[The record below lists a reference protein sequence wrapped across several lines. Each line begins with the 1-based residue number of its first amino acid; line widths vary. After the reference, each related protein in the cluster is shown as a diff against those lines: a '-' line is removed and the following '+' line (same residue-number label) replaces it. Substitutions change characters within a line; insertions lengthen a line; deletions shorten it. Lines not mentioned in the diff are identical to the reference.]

1 MNKTVKLML
10 AAACLATG
18 GAVAE
23 TETPTA
29 YVRELAGRTVT
40 TDDGAV
46 TLDTAYC
53 FNAWDGAKPAYEN
66 LVAYLTEKGDAVR
79 LAYLGWVADFVISF
93 DRPVPAG
100 AIELYGQANVLGEN
114 WAKFSLP
121 DFAANDKVRLLNMN
135 DMVYGVILD
144 MVVRFNCGARAAKPE
159 AYGTTMT
166 VELRLYNPDNA
177 EESVVC
183 GRFSHRFVKPL
194 VPNWFD
200 ANIAQYVQWPK
211 DAALA
216 TGGQWQSG
224 EPLEDV
230 AAVKEAGVLSV
241 DADALE
247 LVADRSRTLG
257 QSADRAFFS
266 ADMDFGV
273 NEQDAL
279 PKVDPAWKG
288 GVIRVKEAEGEAYYG
303 LAKDGD
309 VNVWK
314 KLDGPAPTGG
324 IVRFAMTIRRKA
336 GQPVAN
342 YTINGVAYTLNGT
355 KNIPV
360 AVSGAVT
367 GVSLGGTGTLTSLS
381 AATETAMVINVK

>member
-10 AAACLATG
+10 AAACLAAG
-18 GAVAE
+18 GALAE

-29 YVRELAGRTVT
+29 IVREITARRITV
-40 TDDGAV
+40 DGSPV
-46 TLDTAYC
+46 VLDTAYG
-53 FNAWDGAKPAYEN
+53 FLAWEGEKPDCDEN
-66 LVAYLTEKGDAVR
+66 YRD
-79 LAYLGWVADFVISF
+79 WIADFVVSF
-93 DRPVPAG
+93 DHEVKEGAVGLFGEMPAMPGLGWQAFPLQAVEAG
-100 AIELYGQANVLGEN
+100 AR
-114 WAKFSLP
+114 
-121 DFAANDKVRLLNMN
+121 VRLLDAMGFSMTYG
-135 DMVYGVILD
+135 DVYD

-159 AYGTTMT
+159 AYGTTIT

-177 EESVVC
+177 DESVVC

-200 ANIAQYVQWPK
+200 ANILQYVQWPK

-247 LVADRSRTLG
+247 FVADRSRTLG

-279 PKVDPAWKG
+279 PNVDPAWKG
-288 GVIRVKEAEGEAYYG
+288 GIIRVKEAEGEAYYG
-303 LAKDGD
+303 LAKAGGA
-309 VNVWK
+309 NVWK
-314 KLDGPAPTGG
+314 KLDGPSPTGG
-324 IVRFAMTIRRKA
+324 TVNFTMTIRRKA

-342 YTINGVAYTLNGT
+342 YAINGVAYTLNGA

-360 AVSGAVT
+360 VASGAVT

-381 AATETAMVINVK
+381 AATESATVMSVK

>member
-1 MNKTVKLML
+1 MSKTVKLML
-10 AAACLATG
+10 AAACLTTSA
-18 GAVAE
+18 AVAE
-23 TETPTA
+23 TPTA
-29 YVRELAGRTVT
+29 IVREISDRRIAV
-40 TDDGAV
+40 DGSSV
-46 TLDTAYC
+46 TLDVTYG
-53 FNAWDGAKPAYEN
+53 FLAWEGEKPDCDGNYR
-66 LVAYLTEKGDAVR
+66 D
-79 LAYLGWVADFVISF
+79 WIADFVVSF
-93 DRPVPAG
+93 DRDVKKDAVGLFGEMPAMP
-100 AIELYGQANVLGEN
+100 ELGWQSFPLQEVEDGEQ
-114 WAKFSLP
+114 
-121 DFAANDKVRLLNMN
+121 VRLLDSMGLSMTYG
-135 DMVYGVILD
+135 DVYD

-159 AYGTTMT
+159 AYGTTIT

-216 TGGQWQSG
+216 KGGQWQSG
-224 EPLEDV
+224 DPLEDV
-230 AAVKEAGVLSV
+230 AAVNESGALSV
-241 DADALE
+241 DAKELE
-247 LVADRSRTLG
+247 FVADRSRTLG

-279 PKVDPAWKG
+279 PNVDPSWKG
-288 GVIRVKEAEGEAYYG
+288 GVIRVQEAEGEAYYG
-303 LAKDGD
+303 LAKEGD

-314 KLDGPAPTGG
+314 KLDGPSPTGG
-324 IVRFAMTIRRKA
+324 TVRFAMTIRRKA

-342 YTINGVAYTLNGT
+342 YTINGFAYTLNGT

-381 AATETAMVINVK
+381 AATEKAMVINVK

>member
-1 MNKTVKLML
+1 M
-10 AAACLATG
+10 
-18 GAVAE
+18 E
-23 TETPTA
+23 
-29 YVRELAGRTVT
+29 R
-40 TDDGAV
+40 
-46 TLDTAYC
+46 
-53 FNAWDGAKPAYEN
+53 FS
-66 LVAYLTEKGDAVR
+66 
-79 LAYLGWVADFVISF
+79 I
-93 DRPVPAG
+93 
-100 AIELYGQANVLGEN
+100 
-114 WAKFSLP
+114 WAS
-121 DFAANDKVRLLNMN
+121 
-135 DMVYGVILD
+135 G
-144 MVVRFNCGARAAKPE
+144 FNCGAKAAKPE

-177 EESVVC
+177 DESVVC

-200 ANIAQYVQWPK
+200 ANISQYVQWPK

-216 TGGQWQSG
+216 RGGQWQSG

-230 AAVKEAGVLSV
+230 AAVKKAGVLSV
-241 DADALE
+241 DTDALE
-247 LVADRSRTLG
+247 FVAGHSRTLG

-279 PKVDPAWKG
+279 PNVDPAWKG

-324 IVRFAMTIRRKA
+324 TVRFAMTIRRKA

-342 YTINGVAYTLNGT
+342 YTINGVAYTLNGA

-381 AATETAMVINVK
+381 AATEKAMVISVK

>member
-10 AAACLATG
+10 AAACLAAG
-18 GAVAE
+18 AAVAE
-23 TETPTA
+23 TPTA
-29 YVRELAGRTVT
+29 IVREIMDRRIAV
-40 TDDGAV
+40 DGSSV
-46 TLDTAYC
+46 TLDAAYG
-53 FNAWDGAKPAYEN
+53 FLAWEGEKPDCDEN
-66 LVAYLTEKGDAVR
+66 YR
-79 LAYLGWVADFVISF
+79 NWIADFVVSF
-93 DRPVPAG
+93 DCDVKKDAVGLFGEMPAIPG
-100 AIELYGQANVLGEN
+100 LGWQSFPLQEVE
-114 WAKFSLP
+114 
-121 DFAANDKVRLLNMN
+121 DGEQVRLLDSMGLSMTYGDVY
-135 DMVYGVILD
+135 DML
-144 MVVRFNCGARAAKPE
+144 VRFNCGARAAKPE
-159 AYGTTMT
+159 AYGVTMT

-177 EESVVC
+177 DESVVC

-200 ANIAQYVQWPK
+200 ANISQYVQWPK

-247 LVADRSRTLG
+247 FVADRSRTLG

-279 PKVDPAWKG
+279 PNVDPAWKG

-303 LAKDGD
+303 LAKEGD

-314 KLDGPAPTGG
+314 RLTGPAPTGG
-324 IVRFAMTIRRKA
+324 TVRFAMTIRRKA

-342 YTINGVAYTLNGT
+342 YTINDVAYTLNGA

-367 GVSLGGTGTLTSLS
+367 GVSLGGTGTLISLS
-381 AATETAMVINVK
+381 AATEKAMVINVK